1 MSFIGNI
8 LSAGV
13 DAVLNPIGTAVGA
26 LTGGSSSSSGSSS
39 SLDPLSLE
47 EALSQQGSAFTN
59 INTLSSLAQSAPAS
73 NNLLASLIDGDE
85 N

>member
-8 LSAGV
+8 LGA
-13 DAVLNPIGTAVGA
+13 ALNPVGTVVGA
-26 LTGGSSSSSGSSS
+26 LTGGSSSSAGSS
-39 SLDPLSLE
+39 SLDPTSLE

-59 INTLSSLAQSAPAS
+59 INTLSSLAQSAPQS